1 MNAGDE
7 IIKYGEE
14 GDKFYIVFSGVVEIK
29 IFEVLKFTMNKK
41 QLFDFIQNLDKNME
55 PDGDDEEA
63 KEAKLC
69 IEMINND
76 PEKA

>member
-1 MNAGDE
+1 MKAGDE